1 MPDALDNYR
10 VLGVAVGATGE
21 QIKRAYRRLVRT
33 YHPDISV
40 DKLTAQ
46 EKFIRIVAAY
56 QTLSDP
62 LERALYDQ
70 KLLEERRR
78 QDTDR
83 RRHFEESL
91 RKQTVESLLTTAEI
105 HYLRGQTDAVIEQCR
120 HVLRS
125 DPHCAEAFALLG
137 DVYLVLRQFDD
148 ATMMYSYAVQSAP
161 ENAAYQAKLERA
173 VSREAA
179 EPATEKGTEEDSAL
193 GPERAGL
200 FAVCVA
206 VAAAVAF
213 GAAIAYLRLNE
224 PTLVLDYV
232 PKAPLLLG
240 PVVGFFVGA
249 AMVLLLWLR
258 PFDDDFY
265 AATLAGA
272 SSFGGVPVGVYLGV
286 LALLWFY
293 ATAFAYV
300 IVCVVEEQVS
310 WSMVKAFG
318 AAFLIVLAMA
328 LTDRP
333 HHVPILLLAG
343 NGTFAAFLAGW
354 GLGSMGRR
362 PW

>member
-1 MPDALDNYR
+1 MSDALDNYR
-10 VLGVAVGATGE
+10 VLGVPVGATSE
-21 QIKRAYRRLVRT
+21 EIKRAYRRLVRT
-33 YHPDISV
+33 YHPDVSV

-78 QDTDR
+78 QEADR
-83 RRHFEESL
+83 RKQFEESL
-91 RKQTVESLLTTAEI
+91 RKQTAESALTTAEI
-105 HYLRGQTDAVIEQCR
+105 HYLRGQTDAAIEQVR
-120 HVLRS
+120 RVLKA

-148 ATMMYSYAVQSAP
+148 ATMVYSYAVQYAP
-161 ENAAYQAKLERA
+161 ENEVYQQKLERA
-173 VSREAA
+173 VAREAA
-179 EPATEKGTEEDSAL
+179 EPAAEKETDEDAAL
-193 GPERAGL
+193 GLERVGL
-200 FAVCVA
+200 FGVCAAVV
-206 VAAAVAF
+206 AAVAF
-213 GAAIAYLRLNE
+213 AAVIAYLRVSE

-265 AATLAGA
+265 AATLTGA

-286 LALLWFY
+286 LGLLWFY
-293 ATAFAYV
+293 AAAFVYLV
-300 IVCVVEEQVS
+300 VCLVEEQVS
-310 WSMVKAFG
+310 WSMAKAFG
-318 AAFLIVLAMA
+318 ATFLIVLAVA
-328 LTDRP
+328 LADRP
-333 HHVPILLLAG
+333 HQVPILLLAG
-343 NGTFAAFLAGW
+343 NGTFVAFLFGW